1 MGKKRMARN
10 RTLPPNLYV
19 NAAGYY
25 YYRNPRSKTTK
36 GIGTDKNTAIREAR
50 AANALLATLAQSA
63 LTDWVAGKKDST
75 LRDWLPEYR
84 KLWLS
89 RMVRTPATNT
99 VAAFDLTEK
108 KIAAWDLAWMK
119 LPDFK
124 TAHVAARILTEQ
136 QDSGPAAAGQL
147 RSRLSDLFRT
157 AEEQGLIA
165 QGASP
170 VTATY
175 APKKQVKRERL
186 TLEQFLAIREH
197 ATTTLARAMNIA
209 ILTGQ
214 RREDIVDM
222 RFKDVRDG
230 RLHVIQGKS
239 QGSTRLQLD
248 LDIGL
253 PVLRMTIG
261 DAISACEDGIQSDY
275 MLHHQ
280 IAHGKA
286 RAGHGISCK
295 TLTTFFGN
303 ARQKAGIE
311 AEDGRTP
318 PTFHE
323 IRSLAQRLYREQ
335 YGPEFAKALLGHK
348 NASTTEI
355 YNDLRGQG
363 WQLVAKP

>member
-1 MGKKRMARN
+1 MARN
-10 RTLPPNLYV
+10 RALPPNLYI

-25 YYRNPRSKTTK
+25 YFRNPFSKATK
-36 GIGTDKNTAIREAR
+36 GLGKDKARAIQEAR
-50 AANALLATLAQSA
+50 AANAVLATQKESSLA
-63 LTDWVAGKKDST
+63 DWVAGKKEFT

-89 RMVRTPATNT
+89 RMAKPPAANT
-99 VAAFDLTEK
+99 VMAFDLTEK
-108 KIAAWDLAWMK
+108 KIAGWDLAWMR
-119 LPDFK
+119 LGDFK
-124 TAHVAARILTEQ
+124 TTHIAGRILAEQ
-136 QDSGPAAAGQL
+136 ENNGPAAAGQL

-157 AEEQGLIA
+157 AESQGHIP

-170 VTATY
+170 VSATY
-175 APKKQVKRERL
+175 APKKVVKRERL
-186 TLEQFLAIREH
+186 TLEQFLAIREC
-197 ATTTLARAMNIA
+197 ANTTLQRAMNIA

-222 RFKDVRDG
+222 QFSHARDG
-230 RLHVIQGKS
+230 CLHVIQGKS
-239 QGSTRLQLD
+239 QGSTRLQID
-248 LDIGL
+248 LSIGL
-253 PVLRMTIG
+253 SALNMTIG
-261 DAISACEDGIQSDY
+261 DAINACVDGIKSDY

-286 RAGHGISCK
+286 RAGQGISCK
-295 TLTTFFGN
+295 TLTTFFGI
-303 ARQKAGIE
+303 AREKAGVK

-348 NASTTEI
+348 NAATTEI

-363 WQLVAKP
+363 WQRVSVP